1 MKKVLVANRGEIAL
15 RIIRTLREMGIK
27 AVAVYS
33 VVDKDSLH
41 VKFADEA
48 VCIGQDEASSTYLN
62 IPHIISAA
70 LVMKCDAIHPGY
82 GFLSENYKFAQIC
95 KSHNI
100 TFIGPSPENIRDM
113 GDKVKAKEIARS
125 LGVPLV
131 PSTDVVKNV
140 KEVYDFINRY
150 GLPVIIKA
158 AGGGG
163 GRGMRVVEKISE
175 VEQKILQ
182 ASNEA
187 KNFFSNPDVYV
198 EKLIPNPKHI
208 EVQIMGDKNR
218 AYHLFERDCTAQRRH
233 QKIIEE
239 ATSLLPQKV
248 RNSIL
253 EDALKIANS
262 IKYTNAGTIE
272 FLYDPQSQQHYF
284 IEMNTRIQVEHPATE
299 MVTNTDIVKLQ
310 VLSAMNEDLSS
321 LIPSSFSG
329 YAIELRIYAED
340 SYRFAPS
347 IGNITKTYF
356 PSFRDVRVDTA
367 VYNGYNVTQF
377 YDNMICKLIVK
388 GEDRLDAIKRAKIY
402 LNQVIIEGV
411 NTNIQLLNDI
421 LNDEKYVNYQYHTR
435 SVDELVLLKSKQ
447 EITV

>member
-150 GLPVIIKA
+150 GLPIIIKA

-175 VEQKILQ
+175 VKQKILQ
-182 ASNEA
+182 AS
-187 KNFFSNPDVYV
+187 
-198 EKLIPNPKHI
+198 
-208 EVQIMGDKNR
+208 
-218 AYHLFERDCTAQRRH
+218 
-233 QKIIEE
+233 
-239 ATSLLPQKV
+239 
-248 RNSIL
+248 
-253 EDALKIANS
+253 
-262 IKYTNAGTIE
+262 
-272 FLYDPQSQQHYF
+272 
-284 IEMNTRIQVEHPATE
+284 
-299 MVTNTDIVKLQ
+299 
-310 VLSAMNEDLSS
+310 
-321 LIPSSFSG
+321 
-329 YAIELRIYAED
+329 
-340 SYRFAPS
+340 
-347 IGNITKTYF
+347 
-356 PSFRDVRVDTA
+356 
-367 VYNGYNVTQF
+367 
-377 YDNMICKLIVK
+377 
-388 GEDRLDAIKRAKIY
+388 
-402 LNQVIIEGV
+402 
-411 NTNIQLLNDI
+411 
-421 LNDEKYVNYQYHTR
+421 
-435 SVDELVLLKSKQ
+435 
-447 EITV
+447 